1 MPRAISMKPCATS
14 LNGTNFE
21 PRMNMS
27 GIAMTK
33 PIRKAP
39 TVTIKVYGMARIIGA
54 NPPTNASSVGL
65 SEAGHALPL

>member
-1 MPRAISMKPCATS
+1 MKPCATS

-54 NPPTNASSVGL
+54 NPPTDTSSAGL
-65 SEAGHALPL
+65 SEVSCVIPP

>member
-1 MPRAISMKPCATS
+1 
-14 LNGTNFE
+14 
-21 PRMNMS
+21 MNMS
-27 GIAMTK
+27 GIAMAK

-39 TVTIKVYGMARIIGA
+39 TVTIKVYGMARMIGA